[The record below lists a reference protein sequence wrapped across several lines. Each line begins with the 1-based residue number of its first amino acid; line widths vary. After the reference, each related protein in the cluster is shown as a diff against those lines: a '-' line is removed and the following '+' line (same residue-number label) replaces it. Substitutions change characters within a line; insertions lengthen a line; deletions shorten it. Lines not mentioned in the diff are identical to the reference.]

1 VAAGAPIFVSLA
13 VFPNWTELFWV
24 IGLFLGLELFT
35 NLVLETYLYAG
46 AAGVSQVALLIAVA
60 FWTWLWGPLGLLMAT
75 PLTVCLVVLGKHLPG
90 LEFIATLMAD
100 VPPLPPNVSYYQ
112 RLLARDQSE
121 AFDLIERYIKT
132 ESPESVYDALLLPA
146 LNFAERDLLEG
157 RLSADEETAVVEAT
171 RELTADAA
179 GLIKGV
185 GMKHKADAEGD
196 KSSPA
201 LVRVPILGCPANS
214 QGDEVALRMLCH
226 LLEDSPVSL
235 VIASGGMMTSDIVTA
250 VAQQGYRIVCI
261 VDLPPSVPS
270 KTRYLIKK
278 LRSTFPDLQIVVG
291 RLAPSTL
298 ADDTPQPLLDA
309 GANYIGST
317 LVETGEYLRQVV
329 PITPQLTSLKVA

>member
-1 VAAGAPIFVSLA
+1 
-13 VFPNWTELFWV
+13 
-24 IGLFLGLELFT
+24 
-35 NLVLETYLYAG
+35 
-46 AAGVSQVALLIAVA
+46 
-60 FWTWLWGPLGLLMAT
+60 MAT

-90 LEFIATLMAD
+90 LEFIATLMSD

-185 GMKHKADAEGD
+185 GMKQKADAEED
-196 KSSPA
+196 KGSPA
-201 LVRVPILGCPANS
+201 LIPVPILGCPANP
-214 QGDEVALRMLCH
+214 QGDEVALRMLYH

-278 LRSTFPDLQIVVG
+278 LRSAFPDLQIVVG

-298 ADDTPQPLLDA
+298 ADDTTQPLLDA

-317 LVETGEYLRQVV
+317 LAETGEYLRQVV
-329 PITPQLTSLKVA
+329 PITPQITSLKVA